1 MCRSSC
7 LRQNGAVSSHPRP
20 PKRVKDKALLA
31 ELHLELVNE
40 PCDRC
45 EERAGVALHHKA
57 FKSQGGSDVRE
68 NLEWLCQPCHDE
80 AHGL

>member
-1 MCRSSC
+1 M
-7 LRQNGAVSSHPRP
+7 
-20 PKRVKDKALLA
+20 A